1 MASLVTVITLV
12 LTGQPLT
19 PVNVFMLLSFINL
32 LRMSVSMGLSYFC
45 LLSYDAYV
53 SLGRIQDFLHLNNLS
68 PVNAIANQR
77 EGTEKVIFPSIVAE
91 LTEPTILR
99 VRNLTLRR
107 QLDQKDESVL
117 QGISFVARKGSL
129 IAITGPVGSGKSTL
143 LSAVAGEIPDESG
156 AITFKGTVVY
166 VPQIAWI
173 FSGTIREN
181 ILFGEQYE
189 KSKYDRVI
197 EACALTQDIQGF
209 PDFDQTIVGEHG
221 AVLSGGQRA
230 RVNLARAVYAE
241 ADLYLLD
248 DPLTAVDFK
257 VGHHIFREC
266 IKGLLGEKTRLIT
279 SHQERIMREADD
291 VIVLSKG
298 RMLGKGS
305 FTELKENGI
314 LNTTVDSLYEQVK
327 ESDDGIGKEFESE
340 QENQIADLKGT
351 PAPHNVEGL
360 QLSEEDRAI
369 GVVSPKLYWNYF
381 RSGVPLLVI
390 IAGICLCFITQG
402 NVQIVGLKLID
413 TLSPTRLVRI

>member
-1 MASLVTVITLV
+1 
-12 LTGQPLT
+12 
-19 PVNVFMLLSFINL
+19 
-32 LRMSVSMGLSYFC
+32 MGLSSFF
-45 LLSYDAYV
+45 LLSYDAYA
-53 SLGRIQDFLHLNNLS
+53 SLSRIQDFLHLNNLS
-68 PVNAIANQR
+68 PVNATANQQER
-77 EGTEKVIFPSIVAE
+77 TEKVIFRSIVAE
-91 LTEPTILR
+91 LAEPALR

-117 QGISFVARKGSL
+117 QGISFIARQGSL

-143 LSAVAGEIPDESG
+143 LSAIAGEIPDKSG

-298 RMLGKGS
+298 QILGKGS

-351 PAPHNVEGL
+351 TAPHNVEGL

-369 GVVSPKLYWNYF
+369 GVVSPTLYWNYF

-390 IAGICLCFITQG
+390 IAGICLCFLTQG
-402 NVQIVGLKLID
+402 NVQIVDLKLID
-413 TLSPTRLVRI
+413 TLRGTQRQFSGKYLFGRRFEI